1 MSMRDRSDKA
11 EQKQQTADDA
21 AVSANAPTQPV
32 ENFDPGKIDK
42 DRRMFQNG
50 DTERTTEQD

>member
-1 MSMRDRSDKA
+1 MRDRSDKA